1 MEVLNEI
8 LFVKSLVVCI
18 ALGKYLQSS
27 EVGEFSTGVLSVR
40 ALGSVPSIRKKKS
53 QFSPLPSLVFCY
65 QRFVAYYFNLFVFH
79 DIKLLC
85 HASFYTS

>member
-1 MEVLNEI
+1 MRQYTLTRQMEVLNEI

-40 ALGSVPSIRKKKS
+40 ALGSVPSIRKKKIPILT
-53 QFSPLPSLVFCY
+53 SPKSCFLLSAVCGL
-65 QRFVAYYFNLFVFH
+65 LF
-79 DIKLLC
+79 
-85 HASFYTS
+85 